1 MIRIRRWLIVGMAL
15 AAVGLLVSCGGKT
28 ATTAGSGPSATGR
41 TSSDIPPPNLLG
53 GTTLTATEQDFMI
66 TLHSGSVGHGTVTFE
81 VANDGPSKH
90 QFVIFRTDLEP
101 DKLPLSNKQVDES
114 GQGVEQVDAIEG
126 IGPGEKESL
135 QVELIAGHYVIVCN
149 ISGHYESGMRA
160 ELTVT

>member
-1 MIRIRRWLIVGMAL
+1 MAL
-15 AAVGLLVSCGGKT
+15 AAALCLLAACGGKGT
-28 ATTAGSGPSATGR
+28 TTAESGPTGAGR
-41 TSSDIPPPNLLG
+41 ASSDIPPPNLLG
-53 GTTLTATEQDFMI
+53 GTTLTVTEQDFMI

-101 DKLPLSNKQVDES
+101 DKLPLANNQVDKS
-114 GQGVEQVDAIEG
+114 GQGVEQIDAIEG

-149 ISGHYESGMRA
+149 ISGHYQSGMRA